1 MSTLHCTI
9 TTPHGKY
16 KEMDTE
22 ILNVR
27 TTGGEMGIL
36 PNHMPI
42 VTMLKIGKMSTI
54 ENGVRQEYAVAGGLL
69 YFRNNL
75 AEILTDAIEG
85 KDDIDIERAVKARE
99 RAEKRLQSGDPK
111 IDRARAEAALA
122 RALNRLSVSGRSI
135 NS

>member
-85 KDDIDIERAVKARE
+85 KDDIDIERAVRARE

>member
-36 PNHMPI
+36 PSHMPI

-75 AEILTDAIEG
+75 AEILTDAIED
-85 KDDIDIERAVKARE
+85 KDDIDIERAVRARE
-99 RAEKRLQSGDPK
+99 RAEKRLQSGDPA